1 MYNNNNKDYGDLIEQ
16 ATNELPFTYE
26 EFLDFLAG
34 YKEVSFCY
42 NGLQYGAGYGKF
54 PGDENMTVTF
64 FICGSVKETMV
75 IYNGIDDFANNAKIN
90 GKLLKDIWS
99 QVSNVYFLD

>member
-1 MYNNNNKDYGDLIEQ
+1 MYSNKDAAELYDQ
-16 ATNELPFTYE
+16 ALDKLPFTYE
-26 EFLDFLAG
+26 EYLDFLAG
-34 YKEVSFCY
+34 YTEVSFY
-42 NGLQYGAGYGKF
+42 YQGLEYGATLGYH
-54 PGDENMTVTF
+54 PGENFLTVDF
-64 FICGSVKETMV
+64 FRCDSVKETKV